1 MTYSGAKAKIPV
13 KVIIVTGTNAFKNA
27 SLIMTFQKICNYL
40 SILTTVLTLSI
51 IGGGFFTYKYL
62 TSEQFKNK
70 MLNEIMGSVN
80 KVMPK
85 MINEKL
91 PSQTLPHVP
100 LPYKLK

>member
-27 SLIMTFQKICNYL
+27 SLIMFQKICNYL
-40 SILTTVLTLSI
+40 SIVSTVLTLSI

-70 MLNEIMGSVN
+70 MLNEVMGSVN
-80 KVMPK
+80 KVMPN
-85 MINEKL
+85 MINDKL
-91 PSQTLPHVP
+91 PTKTLPHVP